1 MDKLKESLISSPV
14 LVYFDVNAVASDLY
28 CDASGGSIG
37 TVFSRL
43 TRTVGYVK
51 SVFILGN

>member
-1 MDKLKESLISSPV
+1 MAKLKEALISSPV
-14 LVYFDVNAVASDLY
+14 LVYFDVNAVTSDLY

-37 TVFSRL
+37 AVFSRL
-43 TRTVGYVK
+43 TRTVGYAK